1 MGFVYKLFRQ
11 DPNSREGIITTTS
24 VLGILINLLIA
35 GTKMVIG
42 VLASSIA
49 ILSEGANNAA
59 DAATSLLTI
68 VGAKL
73 AGKHPTKKHPFGFG
87 RIEYLTGLII
97 SVMIVVT
104 GAEFLLSSVKRI
116 FAPEPITVS
125 YLTLI
130 IIAVTAVVKL
140 LFGSYTVKMGQKAE
154 SNSLIAVGTEGKS
167 DALTSVITIAATL
180 IYIFFDLNVDAYAG
194 VITSAIIIK
203 AGLSVL
209 GDTLSDILGR
219 PGKEDLAA
227 QLYQEIRA
235 NEIVCNAADMMLHN
249 YGPDNYS
256 GSVNIEIDRRKT
268 VEEVYAAIH
277 QLQLEIMH
285 KHHVTMVF
293 GIYAIDTDSP
303 ESAAMRQRIA
313 QFVRGYDHVISYHAL
328 FISEKEQK
336 IYCDLVVDYEL
347 KDWDALRG
355 AFSEM
360 MKQNYPHYDLEL
372 VIETEYV

>member
-1 MGFVYKLFRQ
+1 MKLIYQLFRQ
-11 DPNSREGIITTTS
+11 NPDSREGIIAATS
-24 VLGILINLLIA
+24 ILGIVINLLIA

-73 AGKHPTKKHPFGFG
+73 AGKHPTKSHPFGFG
-87 RIEYLTGLII
+87 RIEYLTSLII

-104 GAEFLLSSVKRI
+104 GAEFLIGSIRRI
-116 FAPEPITVS
+116 FAPEPMEVS
-125 YLTLI
+125 YLTLA
-130 IIAVTAVVKL
+130 IIAVTAVIKL
-140 LFGSYTVKMGQKAE
+140 WLGGYTIRMGKKAE
-154 SNSLIAVGTEGKS
+154 SNALVAVGTECRS
-167 DALTSVITIAATL
+167 DSLVSAITIAATL
-180 IYIFFDLNVDAYAG
+180 IYILFDVSVDAYAG

-203 AGLSVL
+203 AGLEVL

-219 PGKEDLAA
+219 AGKEDLAA
-227 QLYQEIRA
+227 QLYKEIRA
-235 NEIVCNAADMMLHN
+235 NEIVYNAADMMLHN

-256 GSVNIEIDRRKT
+256 GSVNIEVDRSKT

-277 QLQLEIMH
+277 QLQLHLMH
-285 KHHVTMVF
+285 EYRVTMVF
-293 GIYAIDTDSP
+293 GIYAVDHDSP
-303 ESAAMRQRIA
+303 RSVEMRRNITR
-313 QFVRGYDHVISYHAL
+313 FVRSYEHVVSYHAL
-328 FISEKEQK
+328 FISEKEKK

-347 KDWDALRG
+347 KDWDALRA
-355 AFSEM
+355 AFTELM
-360 MKQNYPHYDLEL
+360 AKNYPDYVLEL